1 MQNVTYI
8 PIRCIITE
16 AFDTEPKISVSSMS
30 LRYDNCV
37 AYERR
42 KVLRQGK
49 VRFFIKRQRNLS
61 SVLHFQTQEKR
72 MLHMPLVTFHSEKVR
87 I

>member
-1 MQNVTYI
+1 MQNATYI

-16 AFDTEPKISVSSMS
+16 AFDTGPKMSVSSMS

-61 SVLHFQTQEKR
+61 SVLHFQTHEKR
-72 MLHMPLVTFHSEKVR
+72 MLHIPLVIFHSEKVR